1 MTVCQAQ
8 IFGENGGS
16 TVWFLL
22 KREQN
27 SNEMHTSA
35 YLFNQL
41 CKHKQ
46 MNVIYSFYIMMSYY
60 CENCRSELKK

>member
-1 MTVCQAQ
+1 MTFCQAQ

-41 CKHKQ
+41 CKLKQ
-46 MNVIYSFYIMMSYY
+46 MNVIY
-60 CENCRSELKK
+60 